1 MFGLHDWLDS
11 HRGSPYSRAATSK
24 LLIAIL
30 QEERRMGREHAV
42 EEVLEGLVAQAA
54 SLWGQEDAER
64 QRPGL
69 QVSAEQ
75 IVHLSTHPIPVDLEP
90 RFF

>member
-1 MFGLHDWLDS
+1 
-11 HRGSPYSRAATSK
+11 
-24 LLIAIL
+24 
-30 QEERRMGREHAV
+30 MGRKHSV

-54 SLWGQEDAER
+54 SLWGEEDAER

-75 IVHLSTHPIPVDLEP
+75 MVHLSTHPIPVDLEP

>member
-1 MFGLHDWLDS
+1 
-11 HRGSPYSRAATSK
+11 
-24 LLIAIL
+24 
-30 QEERRMGREHAV
+30 
-42 EEVLEGLVAQAA
+42 VAQAA

-75 IVHLSTHPIPVDLEP
+75 IVRISTHPIPVDLEP

>member
-1 MFGLHDWLDS
+1 
-11 HRGSPYSRAATSK
+11 
-24 LLIAIL
+24 
-30 QEERRMGREHAV
+30 MGREHSV
-42 EEVLEGLVAQAA
+42 EAVLEGLVAQAGC
-54 SLWGQEDAER
+54 LWDEEDAER

-75 IVHLSTHPIPVDLEP
+75 IVQLATHPIPVDLEP

>member
-1 MFGLHDWLDS
+1 
-11 HRGSPYSRAATSK
+11 
-24 LLIAIL
+24 
-30 QEERRMGREHAV
+30 MGREQPVEAV
-42 EEVLEGLVAQAA
+42 LTGLMAQAA
-54 SLWGQEDAER
+54 ALWGEADAER

-75 IVHLSTHPIPVDLEP
+75 IAEIAAHSIPVDLEP

>member
-1 MFGLHDWLDS
+1 
-11 HRGSPYSRAATSK
+11 
-24 LLIAIL
+24 
-30 QEERRMGREHAV
+30 MGRAYSV
-42 EEVLEGLVAQAA
+42 ETVLEGLTAQAA

-69 QVSAEQ
+69 QVSAEH
-75 IVHLSTHPIPVDLEP
+75 IIEIATHPIPVDLEP

>member
-1 MFGLHDWLDS
+1 MLT
-11 HRGSPYSRAATSK
+11 AV
-24 LLIAIL
+24 L
-30 QEERRMGREHAV
+30 QEDRCMGREHSV
-42 EEVLEGLVAQAA
+42 DEIVEGLVAQARC
-54 SLWGQEDAER
+54 LWSEADAER

-75 IVHLSTHPIPVDLEP
+75 IVAISTYPIPVDLEP

>member
-1 MFGLHDWLDS
+1 
-11 HRGSPYSRAATSK
+11 
-24 LLIAIL
+24 
-30 QEERRMGREHAV
+30 MGRKHSV
-42 EEVLEGLVAQAA
+42 ETVLEGLVAQAA

-69 QVSAEQ
+69 QVSAEH
-75 IVHLSTHPIPVDLEP
+75 IVEIATHRIPVDLEP

>member
-1 MFGLHDWLDS
+1 
-11 HRGSPYSRAATSK
+11 
-24 LLIAIL
+24 
-30 QEERRMGREHAV
+30 MGREHSV
-42 EEVLEGLVAQAA
+42 EEVVERLVAQA
-54 SLWGQEDAER
+54 SGLWGEADAER

-75 IVHLSTHPIPVDLEP
+75 IVAISTHPIPVDLEP